1 MATARGYG
9 APVPTTLSEREPI
22 DTHPLDQEC
31 VKLSEAAEYLHCSQG
46 TLENWISAKKFTK
59 ADGLRKVGGL
69 SRVHMPT
76 LRARFADGTLME
88 VKPPASSWR
97 DNADE
102 FSGDTQHSAHGGDK
116 RNE

>member
-9 APVPTTLSEREPI
+9 EPVSATLPERRPF
-22 DTHPLDQEC
+22 DTHPLKQEC
-31 VKLSEAAEYLHCSQG
+31 VTPSEAAEYLHCSQG

-88 VKPPASSWR
+88 VKPP
-97 DNADE
+97 
-102 FSGDTQHSAHGGDK
+102 SAPAA
-116 RNE
+116 

>member
-9 APVPTTLSEREPI
+9 ANPLPATLPKAVRPI
-22 DTHPLDQEC
+22 DTHPLELEC
-31 VKLSEAAEYLHCSQG
+31 VKLGEAAEYLHCSQG

-88 VKPPASSWR
+88 VKPP
-97 DNADE
+97 
-102 FSGDTQHSAHGGDK
+102 GDPAA
-116 RNE
+116 